1 MSTDAIQMICDRLGT
16 TVNQLVPEVIRY
28 ETKMNS
34 VGLIIG
40 VIITVISLLCLCA
53 RIYFAKHSSYDME
66 VPFLIIG
73 VIGLTVGLL
82 MTFIFVSELIALN
95 TSPQI
100 YAYKTIFGW
109 IGGN

>member
-1 MSTDAIQMICDRLGT
+1 MNTDTIQMICDKLGT

-40 VIITVISLLCLCA
+40 IAITAISIFFLIVA
-53 RIYFAKHSSYDME
+53 FYFEKHSSDCME
-66 VPFLIIG
+66 VPFFILG
-73 VIGLTVGLL
+73 VVGLVAGLL
-82 MTFIFVSELIALN
+82 MTFVFVHELIALN

-109 IGGN
+109 ITGD